1 MPKLAHAQLMPSTY
15 ARLVLRHWA
24 GDRVLTRELAAL
36 LPKSDKMRVADQ
48 LAQAQV
54 LEGRLD
60 PGWGLRLGAL
70 FDAAAHGPVG
80 AAALS
85 APDLGVALDVVARY
99 GALRTPF
106 VTFTSSRNHAWG
118 GLVLAAD
125 PGLRPQDVTPLIE
138 VTLVGIQNL
147 IRQVVGHR
155 LDAVRVE
162 IGWSRPAH
170 FALFREALEGSLR
183 FGAKRTA
190 VLVPSSWLG
199 TPSPFADTVA
209 HSVALAQLAAQ
220 RARTNETP
228 GFAAKVARLVDSQET
243 TPSLPAVARAL
254 AVSPRT
260 LVRRLAQED
269 TSFRDILDAHRRAS
283 ALELLVESELD
294 VATIAERLG
303 YGDTAN
309 FGRACRRW
317 FGVAPGRLR
326 QRAAA
331 RT

>member
-1 MPKLAHAQLMPSTY
+1 MPKLARAELMPSTY

-24 GDRVLTRELAAL
+24 GDRMLARELAAL
-36 LPKSDKMRVADQ
+36 LPESDKMRVADQ

-54 LEGRLD
+54 LDGRLD
-60 PGWGLRLGAL
+60 PGWGLRLGVL

-85 APDLGVALDVVARY
+85 APDLGAALDVIAHY

-106 VTFTSSRNHAWG
+106 VTFTSSRNDAWS

-125 PGLRPQDVTPLIE
+125 PGLRQQDATPLIE
-138 VTLVGIQNL
+138 ATLVGVQNL

-162 IGWSRPAH
+162 IGWPRPAH
-170 FALFREALEGSLR
+170 SALFRENLEGSLR
-183 FGAKRTA
+183 FGTRRTA
-190 VLVPSSWLG
+190 VLVPSSWLA
-199 TPSPFADTVA
+199 TPSPFADVVA
-209 HSVALAQLAAQ
+209 HSVALTQLAAQ
-220 RARTNETP
+220 SARAGEGP
-228 GFAAKVARLVDSQET
+228 GFAAQVARLVDSHET
-243 TPSLPAVARAL
+243 APSLPAVARAL

-269 TSFRDILDAHRRAS
+269 TTFRDILDAHRRAS
-283 ALELLVESELD
+283 ALALLVESALD

-303 YGDTAN
+303 YRDTAN

-326 QRAAA
+326 HRA
-331 RT
+331 RG